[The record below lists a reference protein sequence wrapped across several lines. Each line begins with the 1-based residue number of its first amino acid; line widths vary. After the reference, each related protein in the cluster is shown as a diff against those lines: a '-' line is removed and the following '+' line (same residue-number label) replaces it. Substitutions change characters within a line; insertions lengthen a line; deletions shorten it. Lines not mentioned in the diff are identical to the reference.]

1 MKVKDLL
8 KSIEEYR
15 KKYPDIDDWEVYTE
29 QPDLIAT
36 ENGMS
41 HKKWLS
47 RVGKVPNVFFSDKE
61 GQWVAV
67 NELNETFCFN
77 SEKEAREFANNW
89 NLFMETTVKDMAR
102 SSTIIEKLEKA
113 GWKFKYDSEGWVYR
127 DVADEGNH
135 TIFEKDKIITINNNY

>member
-8 KSIEEYR
+8 NNIKEYR

-29 QPDLIAT
+29 QPYLMAPLDNISFEEYLKTHDAD
-36 ENGMS
+36 EN
-41 HKKWLS
+41 H
-47 RVGKVPNVFFSDKE
+47 E
-61 GQWVAV
+61 
-67 NELNETFCFN
+67 EFN
-77 SEKEAREFANNW
+77 DIENSY
-89 NLFMETTVKDMAR
+89 TTIKA
-102 SSTIIEKLEKA
+102 LEKA

>member
-29 QPDLIAT
+29 QPYLIAPIDNISFEEYLNSNNPDKSIDYNDI
-36 ENGMS
+36 ENS
-41 HKKWLS
+41 Y
-47 RVGKVPNVFFSDKE
+47 
-61 GQWVAV
+61 
-67 NELNETFCFN
+67 
-77 SEKEAREFANNW
+77 
-89 NLFMETTVKDMAR
+89 TTIKA
-102 SSTIIEKLEKA
+102 LEKA